1 MISSELEMNDSKSKL
16 KNPAIWFLLALILGL
31 VLRLVSLG
39 VGSFTQSE
47 LVLVNQALNVSR
59 GVSESSANV
68 PVYSGLTAL
77 LFFIFEASNFLARFL
92 PAIAGASLV
101 ILPWFW
107 KEELGEKAALIL
119 SFGLAIEPAFLL
131 FSRTVNSGIFAIA
144 GLLWAMTF
152 FKKGKVGLFGFALAI
167 AFLSG
172 QTFWLLLF
180 FGVLAI
186 ALLRLMK
193 TDVRPGATC
202 PLRVNQGWKK
212 ALLVF
217 LVSLFLISTSFLLN
231 PSGLGSLASGLLDFV
246 KGFGQ
251 AFEKPVLHS
260 FYLLLAHSFLP
271 LILFGI
277 AYFTSRITEKSK
289 GSQIAL
295 LLFGLG
301 LVFSLIFSRENFVLL
316 LIPILIAWIAGAG
329 WLADFKV
336 EFKEKRLPSVLLF
349 VFVVAIF
356 GYMSINAKTLGK
368 LPFGTSQFWSIGLLT
383 LAGLV
388 LLIAA
393 WWLVRYGWKS
403 GSQVFLLA
411 TICVL
416 GVLTMSSSFRTI
428 TNEADFR
435 ALEYL
440 DDKVVLPNNNV
451 QEELDDFELA
461 GKPLETIGDYK
472 ILDLPDEYAWAFR
485 SFEIERVSDDL
496 VMILTRSTSIP
507 EQNEDFRGMNVV
519 LERSIDWKSGLQTY
533 LYSILGRQP
542 AYQDQKGVLWLRT
555 NLFTG
560 AN

>member
-1 MISSELEMNDSKSKL
+1 
-16 KNPAIWFLLALILGL
+16 
-31 VLRLVSLG
+31 
-39 VGSFTQSE
+39 
-47 LVLVNQALNVSR
+47 
-59 GVSESSANV
+59 
-68 PVYSGLTAL
+68 
-77 LFFIFEASNFLARFL
+77 
-92 PAIAGASLV
+92 
-101 ILPWFW
+101 
-107 KEELGEKAALIL
+107 
-119 SFGLAIEPAFLL
+119 
-131 FSRTVNSGIFAIA
+131 
-144 GLLWAMTF
+144 
-152 FKKGKVGLFGFALAI
+152 
-167 AFLSG
+167 
-172 QTFWLLLF
+172 
-180 FGVLAI
+180 
-186 ALLRLMK
+186 
-193 TDVRPGATC
+193 
-202 PLRVNQGWKK
+202 
-212 ALLVF
+212 
-217 LVSLFLISTSFLLN
+217 
-231 PSGLGSLASGLLDFV
+231 
-246 KGFGQ
+246 
-251 AFEKPVLHS
+251 
-260 FYLLLAHSFLP
+260 
-271 LILFGI
+271 
-277 AYFTSRITEKSK
+277 
-289 GSQIAL
+289 
-295 LLFGLG
+295 
-301 LVFSLIFSRENFVLL
+301 VFSLIFSRENFVLL

-368 LPFGTSQFWSIGLLT
+368 LAFGTSQFWSIGLLT

-393 WWLVRYGWKS
+393 WWLVRYGWKN

-416 GVLTMSSSFRTI
+416 GVLTMSSSFRSI
-428 TNEADFR
+428 TTDSDFR
-435 ALEYL
+435 ELEYL

>member
-131 FSRTVNSGIFAIA
+131 FSRTVNGGIFSIA
-144 GLLWAMTF
+144 GLLWVMTF

-451 QEELDDFELA
+451 QEELDDFELT

-472 ILDLPDEYAWAFR
+472 LLDLPDEYAWVFR

>member
-1 MISSELEMNDSKSKL
+1 MSSEIEMKDSKNKL
-16 KNPAIWFLLALILGL
+16 KNPAIWFLAALILGL
-31 VLRLVSLG
+31 ALRLVTLG
-39 VGSFTQSE
+39 ASSFTQSE
-47 LVLVNQALNVSR
+47 LTLVHQAWKISQ
-59 GVSESSANV
+59 GVSESSASV
-68 PVYSGLTAL
+68 PVYSGLTAV
-77 LFFIFEASNFLARFL
+77 LFFIFEASNILARFL

-107 KEELGEKAALIL
+107 KEELGERSALIL
-119 SFGLAIEPAFLL
+119 SFGLAIEPACLL
-131 FSRTVNSGIFAIA
+131 FSRTVNGGIFAIA
-144 GLLWAMTF
+144 GLLWAITF

-172 QTFWLLLF
+172 QTFWQLLV

-186 ALLRLMK
+186 ALLRLRK
-193 TDVRPGATC
+193 TEVGPGATC
-202 PLRVNQGWKK
+202 PLRINQGWKK

-251 AFEKPVLHS
+251 AFEKPLLHP

-271 LILFGI
+271 LVLFGI
-277 AYFTSRITEKSK
+277 AYFTSRKTEKSK

-295 LLFGLG
+295 PIFGLG
-301 LVFSLIFSRENFVLL
+301 IVFSLIFSRENFVLL

-336 EFKEKRLPSVLLF
+336 ELKDKRLPSVLLF
-349 VFVVAIF
+349 VFVIAIF
-356 GYMSINAKTLGK
+356 GYMGINSKTLGK
-368 LPFGTSQFWSIGLLT
+368 LPFATSQFWSIGLLT
-383 LAGLV
+383 VAGLV
-388 LLIAA
+388 LLLAA
-393 WWLVRYGWKS
+393 WWLVRSGWKS
-403 GSQVFLLA
+403 GSQVFLLG

-416 GVLTMSSSFRTI
+416 GIMTMGSSLRTI
-428 TNEADFR
+428 TTESDIR
-435 ALEYL
+435 SLEYL
-440 DDKVVLPNNNV
+440 DDKIVLPNNNV
-451 QEELDDFELA
+451 QEELDDFRLA

-472 ILDLPDEYAWAFR
+472 LLELPDEYAWFFR
-485 SFEIERVSDDL
+485 SFAIERTTDDL
-496 VMILTRSTSIP
+496 VMIMTRSTSIP

-533 LYSILGRQP
+533 LFSILGRQP

>member
-1 MISSELEMNDSKSKL
+1 MSSEIEMKDSKNKL
-16 KNPAIWFLLALILGL
+16 KNPAIWFLAALILGL
-31 VLRLVSLG
+31 ALRLVTLG
-39 VGSFTQSE
+39 ASSFTQSE
-47 LVLVNQALNVSR
+47 LTLVHQAWKISQ
-59 GVSESSANV
+59 GVSESSASV
-68 PVYSGLTAL
+68 PVYSGLTAV
-77 LFFIFEASNFLARFL
+77 LFFIFEASNILARFL

-107 KEELGEKAALIL
+107 KEELGERSALIL
-119 SFGLAIEPAFLL
+119 SFGLAIEPACLL
-131 FSRTVNSGIFAIA
+131 FSRTVNGGIFAIA
-144 GLLWAMTF
+144 GLLWAITF

-172 QTFWLLLF
+172 QTFWQLLV

-186 ALLRLMK
+186 ALLRLRK
-193 TDVRPGATC
+193 TEVGPGATC
-202 PLRVNQGWKK
+202 PLRINQGWKK

-251 AFEKPVLHS
+251 AFEKPLLHP

-271 LILFGI
+271 LVLFGI
-277 AYFTSRITEKSK
+277 AYFTSRKTEKSK

-295 LLFGLG
+295 PIFGLG
-301 LVFSLIFSRENFVLL
+301 IVFSLIFSRENFVLL

-336 EFKEKRLPSVLLF
+336 ELKDKRLPSVLLF
-349 VFVVAIF
+349 VFVIAIF
-356 GYMSINAKTLGK
+356 GYMGINSKTLGK
-368 LPFGTSQFWSIGLLT
+368 LPFATSQFWSIGLLT
-383 LAGLV
+383 VAGLV
-388 LLIAA
+388 LLLAA
-393 WWLVRYGWKS
+393 WWLVRSGWKS
-403 GSQVFLLA
+403 GSQVFLLG

-416 GVLTMSSSFRTI
+416 GIMTMGSSLRTI
-428 TNEADFR
+428 TTESDIR
-435 ALEYL
+435 SLEYL
-440 DDKVVLPNNNV
+440 DDKIVLPNNNV
-451 QEELDDFELA
+451 QEELDDFRLA

-472 ILDLPDEYAWAFR
+472 LLELPDEYAWFFR
-485 SFEIERVSDDL
+485 CFAIERTTDDL
-496 VMILTRSTSIP
+496 VMIMTRSTSIP

-533 LYSILGRQP
+533 LFSILGRQP

>member
-1 MISSELEMNDSKSKL
+1 MSSVIEMNDSKNKL
-16 KNPAIWFLLALILGL
+16 NNPAIWFLLTLSLGL
-31 VLRLVSLG
+31 VLRLSSLG
-39 VGSFTQSE
+39 ASSFTQSE
-47 LVLVNQALNVSR
+47 LTLVNQAWKISQ
-59 GVSESSANV
+59 GVGESSASV

-92 PAIAGASLV
+92 PAILGASLV

-119 SFGLAIEPAFLL
+119 SFGLAIESAFLL
-131 FSRTVNSGIFAIA
+131 FSRTVNGGIFAIA

-167 AFLSG
+167 AFMSG
-172 QTFWLLLF
+172 KTFWLLLV

-186 ALLRLMK
+186 AFLRLLK
-193 TDVRPGATC
+193 IDVRPATC

-251 AFEKPVLHS
+251 AFEKPLLHV
-260 FYLLLAHSFLP
+260 FYLLLAHSYLP
-271 LILFGI
+271 LFLFGI
-277 AYFTSRITEKSK
+277 AFFTSRKTEKSE
-289 GSQIAL
+289 GSRITL

-301 LVFSLIFSRENFVLL
+301 IVFSLIFSRENFVLL
-316 LIPILIAWIAGAG
+316 LIPILIAWIGGAG
-329 WLADFKV
+329 WLADFKID
-336 EFKEKRLPSVLLF
+336 FKDKWHPAVLLF

-356 GYMSINAKTLGK
+356 GYMGINSKTLGK
-368 LPFGTSQFWSIGLLT
+368 LPFGNSQFWSIGLLT
-383 LAGLV
+383 VAGLV
-388 LLIAA
+388 LLLAA
-393 WWLVRYGWKS
+393 WWLVRYGWKD

-416 GVLTMSSSFRTI
+416 GVMTMGSSLRSI
-428 TNEADFR
+428 TTEADIR
-435 ALEYL
+435 SLEYL

-451 QEELDDFELA
+451 QQELDDFELA
-461 GKPLETIGDYK
+461 GKPLETIGDYQ
-472 ILDLPDEYAWAFR
+472 LLELPDEYAWAFH
-485 SFEIERVSDDL
+485 SFAIERTTDDL
-496 VMILTRSTSIP
+496 VMIMTRSTNIP

>member
-1 MISSELEMNDSKSKL
+1 MSSGIEMNDSKNKL
-16 KNPAIWFLLALILGL
+16 KNPAIWFLTALILAL

-39 VGSFTQSE
+39 LSSFTQSE
-47 LVLVNQALNVSR
+47 LTLVNQAWKISQ
-59 GVSESSANV
+59 GVSESSATV
-68 PVYSGLTAL
+68 PVYSALTAL

-92 PAIAGASLV
+92 PAIAGASIV

-131 FSRTVNSGIFAIA
+131 FSRTVNGGIFAIA

-152 FKKGKVGLFGFALAI
+152 FKKGKVELFGFALAI

-172 QTFWLLLF
+172 QNFWLLLV

-193 TDVRPGATC
+193 AEVGPGATC

-251 AFEKPVLHS
+251 AFEKPILHS
-260 FYLLLAHSFLP
+260 LYLLLAHSFFP
-271 LILFGI
+271 LVTFGI
-277 AYFTSRITEKSK
+277 ASFTSRKTENSK

-295 LLFGLG
+295 LIFGLG
-301 LVFSLIFSRENFVLL
+301 IVFSLIFSRENFVLL
-316 LIPILIAWIAGAG
+316 LIPILIAWIGGAG
-329 WLADFKV
+329 WLADFRV
-336 EFKEKRLPSVLLF
+336 EFKEKRLAAVLLF
-349 VFVVAIF
+349 VFVIAIF
-356 GYMSINAKTLGK
+356 GYMGINLKTLGK
-368 LPFGTSQFWSIGLLT
+368 LAFASNQFWNIGLLT
-383 LAGLV
+383 IAGLV
-388 LLIAA
+388 LLLAA

-403 GSQVFLLA
+403 GSKVFLLG

-416 GVLTMSSSFRTI
+416 GVMTMGSSLRSI
-428 TNEADFR
+428 TTEADFR

-440 DDKVVLPNNNV
+440 DDKVVMPNSNV

-461 GKPLETIGDYK
+461 GKSLETIGDYK
-472 ILDLPDEYAWAFR
+472 LLELPDEYTWLFR
-485 SFEIERVSDDL
+485 SFEIERASDDV
-496 VMILTRSTSIP
+496 VMIMTRSTNIP

-542 AYQDQKGVLWLRT
+542 TYQDQKGVLWLRT

>member
-1 MISSELEMNDSKSKL
+1 MMSSEIEINESKNKL
-16 KNPAIWFLLALILGL
+16 KNPTIWFLLSLILAL

-39 VGSFTQSE
+39 SSSFTQSE
-47 LVLVNQALNVSR
+47 LILVNQAWKISQGL
-59 GVSESSANV
+59 SESSAAV
-68 PVYSGLTAL
+68 PAYSALTAL

-92 PAIAGASLV
+92 PAIVGSSLV

-107 KEELGEKAALIL
+107 KEELGEKATLIL
-119 SFGLAIEPAFLL
+119 SFGLAVEPAFLV
-131 FSRTVNSGIFAIA
+131 FSRTVNGGIFAIA
-144 GLLWAMTF
+144 GILWAITF

-167 AFLSG
+167 AFMSG
-172 QTFWLLLF
+172 QTFWLLLL
-180 FGVLAI
+180 FGALAI
-186 ALLRLMK
+186 ILLRFLK

-246 KGFGQ
+246 RGFGQ
-251 AFEKPVLHS
+251 TFEKPFLHS
-260 FYLLLAHSFLP
+260 FYLLLAHSFLS
-271 LILFGI
+271 LFLFGI
-277 AYFTSRITEKSK
+277 AYFTSRKTEKSK
-289 GSQIAL
+289 GSQTAL
-295 LLFGLG
+295 LLIGLG
-301 LVFSLIFSRENFVLL
+301 IIYNLIFSRENFVLL

-329 WLADFKV
+329 WLAGFKI
-336 EFKEKRLPSVLLF
+336 ELNDKRLPTVLLF

-356 GYMSINAKTLGK
+356 VYMSINTKTLAK
-368 LPFGTSQFWSIGLLT
+368 LPFASNQFWSIGLLT

-388 LLIAA
+388 LLLAS
-393 WWLVRYGWKS
+393 WWLVNYGWKN
-403 GSQVFLLA
+403 GSQVFFLA
-411 TICVL
+411 VICVL
-416 GVLTMSSSFRTI
+416 GVLTMGSSFRSI
-428 TNEADFR
+428 TTESDFR
-435 ALEYL
+435 SLEYL

-451 QEELDDFELA
+451 QEELDDFNLA

-472 ILDLPDEYAWAFR
+472 LLELPDEYAWFFR
-485 SFEIERVSDDL
+485 SFAIERVSDDL
-496 VMILTRSTSIP
+496 VMIMTRSTSIP

-533 LYSILGRQP
+533 LYAILGKVP
-542 AYQDQKGVLWLRT
+542 TYQDQKGVLWIRT